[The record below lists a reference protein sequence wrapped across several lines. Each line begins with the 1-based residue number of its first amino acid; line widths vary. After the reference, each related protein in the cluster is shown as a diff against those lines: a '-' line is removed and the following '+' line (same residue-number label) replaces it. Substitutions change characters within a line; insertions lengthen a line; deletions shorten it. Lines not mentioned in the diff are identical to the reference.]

1 MAAET
6 RTVVLRCTPESS
18 GRPVA
23 SANNQPA
30 SNRRTTMAQTADSA
44 TDKPFD
50 VARDTNVRTMPAKQ
64 VLAAAPDTEKAT
76 ANVSNVASE
85 FLAIFQRNMEAFSKV
100 QQIIMNGNKAVLEKK
115 IDVFR
120 SNVKHAMT
128 STQDIMLERD
138 LKIKAQK
145 IFDFYRSNMQ
155 DSTGNNNIVSE
166 INARF
171 NADAAQIIQ
180 NRAFEVLD
188 EVQALFE
195 TMLDASPA
203 TSRGRA
209 L

>member
-1 MAAET
+1 
-6 RTVVLRCTPESS
+6 
-18 GRPVA
+18 
-23 SANNQPA
+23 
-30 SNRRTTMAQTADSA
+30 MAQTADSVP
-44 TDKPFD
+44 DEPLV
-50 VARDTNVRTMPAKQ
+50 VARDTNVKTMPAKQ
-64 VLAAAPDTEKAT
+64 ALAVAPGIEKAT
-76 ANVSNVASE
+76 VYVSNVASE

-100 QQIIMNGNKAVLEKK
+100 QQIIMNGNKAVLERK

-120 SNVKHAMT
+120 SNVEHAMK
-128 STQDIMLERD
+128 STQDILLERD
-138 LKIKAQK
+138 LKIKTQK
-145 IFDFYRSNMQ
+145 IFDFARSNMQ
-155 DSTGNNNIVSE
+155 DGTGNNNIVSE

-180 NRAFEVLD
+180 NRVFEALD